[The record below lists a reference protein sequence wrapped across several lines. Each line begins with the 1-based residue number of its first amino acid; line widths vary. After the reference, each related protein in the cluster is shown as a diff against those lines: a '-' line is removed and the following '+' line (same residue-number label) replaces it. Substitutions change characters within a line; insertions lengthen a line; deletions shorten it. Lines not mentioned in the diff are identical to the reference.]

1 MRNSLS
7 KFEAE
12 LDYIA
17 VRARSGVP
25 GVQCETFLA
34 IERLLERGCPTFVIA
49 RSVGVEAPVG
59 LEGNMEVQKNLTL
72 ARVEKVLAGIFTE
85 SDVAEEKS
93 SGQLKVDSDG
103 VLRLGCK
110 SYLTVG
116 QFAKIFGVWNE
127 LVMNKIKAHEIPA
140 VRAIA
145 SNGKECNFYDEQ
157 LMRILFEFRL
167 NLPMADDE
175 GLILLNNI
183 PHHNLWY
190 FKMKFGLDFGTVEK
204 AVKDAGVE
212 SIPGRDRNGKICDY
226 YSDKSVDK
234 LLMPYKRLKRA
245 DSDGVIILNG
255 RKYTTIDNL
264 PGFLSAITGKR
275 SSKPYESAIERAG
288 LDFEEGLGIQ
298 GKICEFYCIED
309 VQGLL

>member
-49 RSVGVEAPVG
+49 RSFGVEAPVG
-59 LEGNMEVQKNLTL
+59 LEGNMEMQKNLTL
-72 ARVEKVLAGIFTE
+72 ARVEKVLAGIFT
-85 SDVAEEKS
+85 
-93 SGQLKVDSDG
+93 
-103 VLRLGCK
+103 
-110 SYLTVG
+110 
-116 QFAKIFGVWNE
+116 
-127 LVMNKIKAHEIPA
+127 
-140 VRAIA
+140 
-145 SNGKECNFYDEQ
+145 
-157 LMRILFEFRL
+157 
-167 NLPMADDE
+167 
-175 GLILLNNI
+175 
-183 PHHNLWY
+183 
-190 FKMKFGLDFGTVEK
+190 
-204 AVKDAGVE
+204 
-212 SIPGRDRNGKICDY
+212 
-226 YSDKSVDK
+226 
-234 LLMPYKRLKRA
+234 
-245 DSDGVIILNG
+245 DSDGVIILKG

-275 SSKPYESAIERAG
+275 SAKPYESAIERAG